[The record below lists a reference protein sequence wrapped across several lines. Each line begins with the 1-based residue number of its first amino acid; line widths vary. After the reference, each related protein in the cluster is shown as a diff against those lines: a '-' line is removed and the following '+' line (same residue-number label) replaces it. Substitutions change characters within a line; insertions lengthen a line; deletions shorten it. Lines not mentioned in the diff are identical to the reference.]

1 MTTSENKRQE
11 MILIYSDFYKDAY
24 GVRPRGINYHEF
36 TLEEL
41 EADFNSFSK
50 VCKEN
55 ARIEKEANERAIA
68 DFEAKVQT
76 LINMGANDRKTAL
89 RWIVESYEAHDLYYG
104 ADWLVSYE
112 LGIGYNKYA
121 DELKVEFQPLI
132 ATYLKVA

>member
-1 MTTSENKRQE
+1 MTTTETKRQE
-11 MILIYSDFYKDAY
+11 MILIYSDFYKEAY
-24 GVRPRGINYHEF
+24 GFRPRHINYHEF
-36 TLEEL
+36 TLAEL
-41 EADFNSFSK
+41 QADFDRFSK

-55 ARIEKEANERAIA
+55 ARIEKEANGRAIA
-68 DFEAKVQT
+68 EFEQKVQT

-112 LGIGYNKYA
+112 LGIGYNEYA
-121 DELKVEFQPLI
+121 DDLKAEFQPII